1 MRHKKNKKNLSR
13 VTRFCGEKKKNILWD
28 SLKKHLYFLLN
39 YEIITDIIYVF
50 TIHIFLFILF
60 FFLIFLNASNLKIY
74 QLFARYFSYFA
85 SFFLLNFF
93 PSKDFHHPNK
103 TYYNWSKSI
112 LLRLSFFFF
121 PQSFSSS
128 EKNIIVDP
136 HLFMNS
142 TYAVWLQKSPTLF
155 GVANKTTFWVTRQR
169 VPGVSFNRPPRHF
182 PFSFH
187 RWVPKVQWNGPS
199 SPPKV
204 PSLPRCLISLPHS
217 PSLLQNHLLTATQI
231 HSHRL
236 RTRRC

>member
-103 TYYNWSKSI
+103 TYYN
-112 LLRLSFFFF
+112 
-121 PQSFSSS
+121 
-128 EKNIIVDP
+128 
-136 HLFMNS
+136 
-142 TYAVWLQKSPTLF
+142 
-155 GVANKTTFWVTRQR
+155 
-169 VPGVSFNRPPRHF
+169 
-182 PFSFH
+182 
-187 RWVPKVQWNGPS
+187 
-199 SPPKV
+199 
-204 PSLPRCLISLPHS
+204 
-217 PSLLQNHLLTATQI
+217 
-231 HSHRL
+231 
-236 RTRRC
+236 